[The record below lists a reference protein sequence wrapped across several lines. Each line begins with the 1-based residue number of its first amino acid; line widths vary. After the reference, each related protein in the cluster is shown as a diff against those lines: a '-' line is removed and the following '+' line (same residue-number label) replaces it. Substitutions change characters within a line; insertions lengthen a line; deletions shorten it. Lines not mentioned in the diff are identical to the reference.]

1 MSDSMGAVKGRK
13 GRKLKQ
19 VTLRALSETLA
30 ILRVRLSKPT
40 PGKTPEFPQKYF
52 KKMEN
57 FRRRAN
63 DHQRAMIYHAI
74 HHNFTTK
81 TPHQKLTFSKTPSKN
96 AHKAPKTNLP
106 RRPKFF
112 LK

>member
-40 PGKTPEFPQKYF
+40 LGRPRNFHRNIS
-52 KKMEN
+52 KKWKI
-57 FRRRAN
+57 FDAA
-63 DHQRAMIYHAI
+63 Q
-74 HHNFTTK
+74 TTISE
-81 TPHQKLTFSKTPSKN
+81 P
-96 AHKAPKTNLP
+96 
-106 RRPKFF
+106 
-112 LK
+112 